1 MYKLTGVL
9 DEVKPPKSKENPTK
23 KEESTPMANLGKIIS
38 DKSTAD
44 AKWREERQADKE
56 TAAALQDASVI
67 QITKDSGKFAR

>member
-1 MYKLTGVL
+1 
-9 DEVKPPKSKENPTK
+9 
-23 KEESTPMANLGKIIS
+23 MANLGKIIS